1 MSTRKGEI
9 IFLEDV
15 LNEAK
20 ERALESIKSSPS
32 MSSTF
37 KIMNLAK
44 IDLIFFYR
52 SKDTKI
58 SEENFESV
66 ADILGTSGI
75 LIHDMSNRR
84 VKEYKFNWNSALRH
98 FGDTGIA
105 LQYTHAR
112 LCKSVI
118 LYIFQNHKSH

>member
-44 IDLIFFYR
+44 IDLILFFIVQ
-52 SKDTKI
+52 KI
-58 SEENFESV
+58 
-66 ADILGTSGI
+66 L
-75 LIHDMSNRR
+75 
-84 VKEYKFNWNSALRH
+84 K
-98 FGDTGIA
+98 
-105 LQYTHAR
+105 
-112 LCKSVI
+112 
-118 LYIFQNHKSH
+118 